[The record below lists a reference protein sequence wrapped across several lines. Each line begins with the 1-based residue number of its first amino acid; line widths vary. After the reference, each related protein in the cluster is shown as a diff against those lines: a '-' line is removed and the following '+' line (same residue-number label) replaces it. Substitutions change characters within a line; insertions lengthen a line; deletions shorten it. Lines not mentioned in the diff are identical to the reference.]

1 MAELLK
7 FQNVTKYNKTL
18 KLNITIRVSE
28 GRMVDFIVNM
38 YVFIVRQEIRRSL
51 PLAVTCEIEINSLM

>member
-18 KLNITIRVSE
+18 KINITIRVSE
-28 GRMVDFIVNM
+28 RRMVDFIVNL
-38 YVFIVRQEIRRSL
+38 YIFIVRQEIRMSL
-51 PLAVTCEIEINSLM
+51 PLAVTCEIKINSLM